1 MTVNELREMNVKI
14 RGYTMPDDNAPDFY
28 KRCKVGEAF
37 EIMSDYLV
45 DFPEEFYNLIFT
57 VTDENDDCLFE
68 IRRDLKTIYLG
79 EFDLTEDVVR
89 EALGIE

>member
-28 KRCKVGEAF
+28 KRCKLSEAF
-37 EIMSDYLV
+37 EIMKDYV
-45 DFPEEFYNLIFT
+45 TDFPKEFYNLIFT
-57 VTDENDDCLFE
+57 VTDENDDSLFE

-79 EFDLTEDVVR
+79 EFDLTEEVVR